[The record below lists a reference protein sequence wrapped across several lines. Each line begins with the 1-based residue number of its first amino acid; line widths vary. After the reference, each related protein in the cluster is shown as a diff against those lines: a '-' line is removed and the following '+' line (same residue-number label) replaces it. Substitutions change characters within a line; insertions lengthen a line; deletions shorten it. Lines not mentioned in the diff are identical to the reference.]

1 MAIDKNSKAYQALL
15 NKWYSDDQI
24 SQMYNTASERGT
36 TKGVTETVTPVN
48 TPTPSGWPA
57 DWYANA
63 TERNMATGWAEFGNT
78 QTATPIKQ
86 ETEVKQPQTQG
97 STVTEIKQEWALKP
111 KSQEYY
117 NQTSQEAQ
125 NQIVANLNWYR
136 QTNPEFFSDYES
148 FKKNFSYDAR
158 NEEQKR
164 TLDTWYGG
172 YQKWMQ
178 LAWLPTTDLYTQYKD
193 GQVSASELENLRVYS
208 PEKYA
213 ELQSQINKWN
223 IVAAMMMTNEWIL
236 LQRAY
241 KRWHT
246 IWLFRLLISLWV
258 EIQVVELV
266 IYSESTRIRWTI
278 LRC

>member
-136 QTNPEFFSDYES
+136 QTN
-148 FKKNFSYDAR
+148 
-158 NEEQKR
+158 
-164 TLDTWYGG
+164 
-172 YQKWMQ
+172 
-178 LAWLPTTDLYTQYKD
+178 
-193 GQVSASELENLRVYS
+193 
-208 PEKYA
+208 
-213 ELQSQINKWN
+213 
-223 IVAAMMMTNEWIL
+223 
-236 LQRAY
+236 
-241 KRWHT
+241 H
-246 IWLFRLLISLWV
+246 
-258 EIQVVELV
+258 
-266 IYSESTRIRWTI
+266 
-278 LRC
+278 